1 MHITLEMELYSSKN
15 SKQIVTLRNGKR
27 MLIDS
32 KQSRRQEK
40 ILDILLPANKRIW
53 DKMKEGKQYPLKVG
67 LFIYRRTHA
76 RFDYIN
82 IVQKL
87 FDCMTRYEYWPDDNA
102 NYLVPVFLGYA
113 VDKNRPRVEISIL

>member
-1 MHITLEMELYSSKN
+1 MTITLEMELYSSKN

-32 KQSRRQEK
+32 PQSRRQEK
-40 ILDILLPANKRIW
+40 VLDILLPANKRKW
-53 DKMKEGKQYPLKVG
+53 DKMKEGKSYPLKVG

-82 IVQKL
+82 ICQKL

-102 NYLVPVFLGYA
+102 NYVVPVFLGYE
-113 VDKNRPRVEISIL
+113 VDKTRPRVELTIL